1 MYENDY
7 LYAVERDGAY
17 LAHYG
22 VKGMKWGVRKAIERG
37 NDRALGRQ
45 YRKAAKKL
53 AKLEKRAASGK
64 KYAKRAARLGAGA
77 AVAGGLAALGTSG
90 VGKIVNAAGAG
101 TRSAMKGFGGVAA
114 GVGRAATN
122 AAMRIPGNGRL
133 KKAAL
138 NSSLAV
144 RNVGIASQN
153 AAGRT
158 GVAVS
163 KAGDAIQRWG
173 HSKSIGSSANKAI
186 STGLTNFQRGGSKA
200 AQTLTSNGMIRQA
213 RIGSRNLGNLSNS
226 TIARLGAGAIGAG
239 LAGAAGYNAYRA
251 ATTKRAAKK
260 AAQFRSE
267 MNKAFAGTKYANGGG
282 NRQGG
287 RRRKRR

>member
-64 KYAKRAARLGAGA
+64 KYAKRAALLGAGA
-77 AVAGGLAALGTSG
+77 AGAGALAAFGTTRNINNAVRGVGGAMQKVGAGAKKLASDPMKVRNPYLANKLRAAGTALEAGGSAVKGSSTGIKSWNRSTSLARGARNAQIGLNGAGIVALGNK
-90 VGKIVNAAGAG
+90 GKYATELGNMNRRLMKTNMPSNNA
-101 TRSAMKGFGGVAA
+101 
-114 GVGRAATN
+114 
-122 AAMRIPGNGRL
+122 I
-133 KKAAL
+133 
-138 NSSLAV
+138 
-144 RNVGIASQN
+144 
-153 AAGRT
+153 
-158 GVAVS
+158 
-163 KAGDAIQRWG
+163 
-173 HSKSIGSSANKAI
+173 
-186 STGLTNFQRGGSKA
+186 
-200 AQTLTSNGMIRQA
+200 A
-213 RIGSRNLGNLSNS
+213 RIG
-226 TIARLGAGAIGAG
+226 AGAVGAG

-251 ATTKRAAKK
+251 ATTKRAARK

-267 MNKAFAGTKYANGGG
+267 MNKAFAGTRYANG

>member
-1 MYENDY
+1 
-7 LYAVERDGAY
+7 
-17 LAHYG
+17 
-22 VKGMKWGVRKAIERG
+22 
-37 NDRALGRQ
+37 
-45 YRKAAKKL
+45 
-53 AKLEKRAASGK
+53 
-64 KYAKRAARLGAGA
+64 
-77 AVAGGLAALGTSG
+77 
-90 VGKIVNAAGAG
+90 
-101 TRSAMKGFGGVAA
+101 MKGFGSAAA
-114 GVGRAATN
+114 GLGRAATN

-163 KAGDAIQRWG
+163 RAGDAIQRWG
-173 HSKSIGSSANKAI
+173 HSKSIGSGANKAI
-186 STGLTNFQRGGSKA
+186 STGLTNFQKGGSKA
-200 AQTLTSNGMIRQA
+200 AQKLTSNGMIRQA
-213 RIGSRNLGNLSNS
+213 RIGSRNLGNLSNNA
-226 TIARLGAGAIGAG
+226 IARIGAGVIGAG

-267 MNKAFAGTKYANGGG
+267 MNKAFAGTRYANGGG